1 MKYKIEIIK
10 NGDIYQLSS
19 ETLYLECSKM
29 ELISKLDEIEK
40 SIVEKKQSLLLRLL
54 RSVNMYGF
62 FIKGLFLYFLVMS
75 LIFTFSKE
83 KKELVKNYAFH
94 SKHKCQISM
103 CEHHQIALLLSESE
117 CLSFKVYEPYSIT
130 GEYKCIF
137 EEK

>member
-83 KKELVKNYAFH
+83 KKELVKNVKEEFIIKIDDEINVTSEKKAQRIKRLNDFMEKIRPYAKEVK
-94 SKHKCQISM
+94 SYVIS
-103 CEHHQIALLLSESE
+103 L
-117 CLSFKVYEPYSIT
+117 
-130 GEYKCIF
+130 
-137 EEK
+137 